1 MIPDIEKTIQLA
13 ASPERVWRAITEAEE
28 ITAWFPQT
36 IKWDQQIGSEGWF
49 GWDQHGRY
57 AVRIERLEPPSFMS
71 WRWARKPDKP
81 LAETDTTLVEWT
93 LTPRADG
100 ASSSV
105 IRRGPQIKTS
115 GPAHRKSPPRWSAAP
130 IVDRSTMVTWRS
142 CCDSTRPSGAEEA
155 GSRRAYE
162 W

>member
-28 ITAWFPQT
+28 LTAWFPQT

-49 GWDQHGRY
+49 EWEKHGRY

-71 WRWARKPDKP
+71 WRWARKPGKP

-93 LTPRADG
+93 LTPRAGGGTTLYLRESGFKSEQGRQGNDAG
-100 ASSSV
+100 WDAELGEMLEFLGEPETV
-105 IRRGPQIKTS
+105 I
-115 GPAHRKSPPRWSAAP
+115 A
-130 IVDRSTMVTWRS
+130 
-142 CCDSTRPSGAEEA
+142 
-155 GSRRAYE
+155 
-162 W
+162 